1 MLIIG
6 ALSIEAS
13 LWRRSGWKHQGTG
26 GTHFEEDGMYSGCC
40 TINVHWLINLPQY
53 VATNGV
59 TGFFLWKLNSGENGI
74 HHKFE
79 GGGSRKRLNLEF

>member
-1 MLIIG
+1 MVLIIG
-6 ALSIEAS
+6 ALSIAAF

-59 TGFFLWKLNSGENGI
+59 TVFFMKV
-74 HHKFE
+74 K
-79 GGGSRKRLNLEF
+79 